1 MSEGG
6 AAANGSSPKL
16 YAHKPRKAQLK
27 QFRGQHKPKEFS
39 SPPVMGTQ
47 TATLP
52 PPPPPP
58 PKESFIRRYK
68 FLWPMLLAVNLGVG
82 VYLFARTSTKK
93 KDAAEE
99 EKDAA
104 NQIPANGTTS
114 LVSANGTSTPISVKD
129 ALALLAERSVSP
141 PSYANP
147 AIKREPIP
155 EGQQRELFK
164 WILEEKRKIK
174 PKDEEEKKRI
184 EEEKALLKSLIRS
197 KSIPSI

>member
-6 AAANGSSPKL
+6 DAGNASSPKL

-27 QFRGQHKPKEFS
+27 QFRGQQKPKEFS

-47 TATLP
+47 TATI

-58 PKESFIRRYK
+58 PKESFIRRYR

-82 VYLFARTSTKK
+82 IYVFARTSTKK
-93 KDAAEE
+93 KDTVEE

-104 NQIPANGTTS
+104 NQIPANGTAN
-114 LVSANGTSTPISVKD
+114 LISANGTSTPISVKD
-129 ALALLAERSVSP
+129 ALALLAEQSVSP
-141 PSYANP
+141 PSYTNP

-164 WILEEKRKIK
+164 WILEERRKIK

-184 EEEKALLKSLIRS
+184 EEEKALLKNLIRS

>member
-6 AAANGSSPKL
+6 AAGNGSSPKL

-27 QFRGQHKPKEFS
+27 QFRGQQKPKEFS
-39 SPPVMGTQ
+39 SPPVMGAQ
-47 TATLP
+47 TATL
-52 PPPPPP
+52 PP
-58 PKESFIRRYK
+58 PKESFIRRYR

-93 KDAAEE
+93 KDAVEE

-104 NQIPANGTTS
+104 NQIPANGTAS
-114 LVSANGTSTPISVKD
+114 LVSVNGTSTPISVKD
-129 ALALLAERSVSP
+129 ALALLAEQSVSP
-141 PSYANP
+141 PSYTNP

-184 EEEKALLKSLIRS
+184 EEEKALLKNLIRS

>member
-6 AAANGSSPKL
+6 GGGNGSSPKL

-27 QFRGQHKPKEFS
+27 QFRGQQTPKEFS

-47 TATLP
+47 TAT
-52 PPPPPP
+52 PPP
-58 PKESFIRRYK
+58 PKESFIRRYR
-68 FLWPMLLAVNLGVG
+68 FLWPMLLAVNLGIG

-93 KDAAEE
+93 KDAVEE
-99 EKDAA
+99 EKDGA
-104 NQIPANGTTS
+104 NQVPANGTAS
-114 LVSANGTSTPISVKD
+114 LISANGTATPISVKD
-129 ALALLAERSVSP
+129 ALALLAEQSVST
-141 PSYANP
+141 PSYTNP

-184 EEEKALLKSLIRS
+184 EEEKALLKNLIRS